1 MFLKTLPY
9 VSSSPQI
16 IDRRPNVTFMNRV
29 APPLKIA
36 AGKNLGYLLVIAEL
50 HRKRRIVVSLRLIA
64 PAVRSFEV
72 ARENL
77 EILVQQHDVRRV
89 LGDVG
94 RGLNRD
100 TGVRIVQGDRV
111 VDPVAEEPDIRAEL
125 SLDLDHA

>member
-77 EILVQQHDVRRV
+77 EIQIIFTVCVGNQLVGPLYRRSRV
-89 LGDVG
+89 L
-94 RGLNRD
+94 
-100 TGVRIVQGDRV
+100 
-111 VDPVAEEPDIRAEL
+111 EL
-125 SLDLDHA
+125 STDQESST